1 MLPAPEDL
9 RGMYVCDRDGAPVG
23 TVEELYVDRRSGE
36 TRYLGVAAEALGVHV
51 LMPLDEVVV
60 DDDGDLG
67 PAVRVPYTR
76 AQLMDAPP
84 LPPGREPTVALEGE
98 IHSHFA
104 RTPYWD
110 VVRARQTTP
119 APTPEIAAADAAA
132 AAEGASD
139 ATVHDARRTDVAA
152 RQTEPAPTTRIAD
165 AEVEAALE
173 RGDDP
178 DEVRVKRWGT

>member
-1 MLPAPEDL
+1 MPLHPQEL
-9 RGMYVCDRDGAPVG
+9 RGMFVRDRDGAPVG
-23 TVEELYVDRRSGE
+23 TVEDLYIDRPSGE
-36 TRYLGVAAEALGVHV
+36 VRYLGISAEALGVHV
-51 LMPLDEVVV
+51 LVPLEGVAV
-60 DDDGDLG
+60 DDDEQGS
-67 PAVRVPYTR
+67 AVRVPYTR
-76 AQLMDAPP
+76 THLMEAPP
-84 LPPGREPTVALEGE
+84 LAPGTEPTVALEGE
-98 IHSHFA
+98 IHSHFE

-119 APTPEIAAADAAA
+119 APTPEIAAAAAADARAGAPDAA
-132 AAEGASD
+132 
-139 ATVHDARRTDVAA
+139 VYDARRTDVAA

>member
-1 MLPAPEDL
+1 MPLNAQDL
-9 RGMYVCDRDGAPVG
+9 RGMFVRDRDGAPVG
-23 TVEELYVDRRSGE
+23 AVEELYVERPTGE
-36 TRYLGVAAEALGVHV
+36 VRYLGVAADALGVHV
-51 LMPLDEVVV
+51 LVPLDEVTVEE
-60 DDDGDLG
+60 DDLG

-76 AQLMDAPP
+76 AHLMAAPP
-84 LPPGREPTVALEGE
+84 LPPEAEPTVALEGE

-119 APTPEIAAADAAA
+119 APTPEIAAAEAADAAA
-132 AAEGASD
+132 GAD
-139 ATVHDARRTDVAA
+139 DLAVHDARRTEVAE

-165 AEVEAALE
+165 AEVEAALA

-178 DEVRVKRWGT
+178 NEVRVKRWGT

>member
-1 MLPAPEDL
+1 MTPEPQDL
-9 RGMYVCDRDGAPVG
+9 RGMYVRDRDGAPVG
-23 TVEELYVDRRSGE
+23 TVEDLFVDRPTGE
-36 TRYLGVAAEALGVHV
+36 VRYLGVSAEALGLQLLV
-51 LMPLDEVVV
+51 PLAGTTVEED
-60 DDDGDLG
+60 DLG

-76 AQLMDAPP
+76 AHLMDAPP
-84 LPPGREPTVALEGE
+84 LAPDAEPTVALEGE
-98 IHSHFA
+98 IHSHFE

-110 VVRARQTTP
+110 AVRARQTTP
-119 APTPEIAAADAAA
+119 APTPEIAAADAVA

-139 ATVHDARRTDVAA
+139 TTVYEARRTEIAA